1 MKNLVLSILFLT
13 SFVYAESLC
22 FYVSP
27 QGDDAAE
34 GSIAAPFAS
43 FGRAQSA
50 VIKARQMHP
59 EKSITVYFREGN
71 YGLKETIILNAA
83 GSGSAQAQVTYS
95 AFPHEQVCLQGG
107 RTLSLHWSHYQG
119 GIYQAKVPEDT
130 DFSTLYVNGEA
141 QFRARYPNA
150 DESVKPFSGYASD
163 CLSPE
168 RVKRW
173 KNPAGGF
180 FHVLTRSRWGGFHFE
195 IVGKRAEGEVEL
207 RGGKQNNRPENG
219 QHTSYRFVEN
229 IFEELDAPKEW
240 YLDRKNSTLY
250 YYPSEGLDLSKAHIE
265 YAALESLIE
274 LRGSETEPIRYVTI
288 KGFTLTR
295 TSPTFLKNAEPLL
308 RSDWTI
314 YRGAA
319 VLFEGTQHCE
329 LQDCELTQLGGNA
342 VFFNGYNKM
351 SAVKSCHI
359 HDVGANG
366 ICFVGDT
373 SAVRNGKFVPY
384 GPRVSLSEMDLT
396 PGPQNNNFPQ
406 HCRAVDNLIH
416 NVGTLEKQVA
426 GIQISVSAFL
436 DILHN
441 SVYNVP
447 RAGINIGE
455 GAFGGH
461 LLEGNDVFN
470 TGLETS
476 DHGAFNSWGRD
487 RYWGADIKQ
496 TDSIV
501 AEAGHEIILLDILAP
516 TRIHHNR
523 FHCEHGWDIDLDDG
537 SSYYIITDNLCL
549 HGGIKL
555 REGYYR
561 SVSNNICLNNAIHP
575 HVWQALSGD
584 VVKGNILGSKHH
596 PISMDH
602 WGHEFDENWFI
613 FESDLKASQQWGI
626 ESKGYTG
633 SPHFIAPD
641 AGDFRVSAQSPLL
654 RTGWK
659 NFDMQDFGVRPSRLK
674 RLSQQPKIPHVQQ
687 SGLDSERSHAIF
699 GGVVKKLSTDGEVSA
714 TGMSGKQGL
723 LVIRAPHEGVF
734 SKVFSLKRND
744 VLLKVNGKDIQ
755 DADHLKNEALHGSGI
770 QELHVWRNQGMIVL
784 KGI

>member
-1 MKNLVLSILFLT
+1 MKQLLLPLVCLC
-13 SFVYAESLC
+13 SFAYAKPIY
-22 FYVSP
+22 FYVAP
-27 QGDDAAE
+27 QGDDTAK
-34 GSIAAPFAS
+34 GSASAPFAS
-43 FGRAQSA
+43 FERAQNA
-50 VIKARQMHP
+50 VIKARKLHP
-59 EKSITVYFREGN
+59 KRAITVYFREGN
-71 YGLKETIILNAA
+71 YGLKQAVVLKAA
-83 GSGSAQAQVTYS
+83 GSGSAQAPVLYS
-95 AFPHEQVCLQGG
+95 AYPNEQVRLQGG
-107 RTLSLHWSHYQG
+107 RTLTLRWQAYKD
-119 GIYQAKVPEDT
+119 GIYQAKVPAGT

-141 QFRARYPNA
+141 QIRARYPNFDA
-150 DESVKPFSGYASD
+150 SIKPFGGYAAD

-168 RVKRW
+168 RIKRW

-195 IVGKRAEGEVEL
+195 IAGKRSEGEVEL

-219 QHTSYRFVEN
+219 QHGSYRFVEN
-229 IFEELDAPKEW
+229 IFEELDAPQEW
-240 YLDRKNSTLY
+240 YLDRESSTLY
-250 YYPSEGLDLSKAHIE
+250 YYPDKGLDLGKARVE
-265 YAALESLIE
+265 FAALESLIE
-274 LRGSETEPIRYVTI
+274 LRGSEKEPVSHVTL

-329 LQDCELTQLGGNA
+329 LLDCELTQLGGNA
-342 VFFNGYNKM
+342 VFFTGYNKA
-351 SAVKSCHI
+351 SAVEGCHI

-366 ICFVGDT
+366 ICFVGST
-373 SAVRNGKFVPY
+373 TAVRNGKFVPY
-384 GPRVSLSEMDLT
+384 GPRVGLAEMDRT
-396 PGPQNNNFPQ
+396 PGPQNNNYPQ
-406 HCRAVDNLIH
+406 HCRAADNLIH

-461 LLEGNDVFN
+461 LLEGNVFN
-470 TGLETS
+470 TVLETS

-501 AEAGHEIILLDILAP
+501 AEAGREIILLDILAP

-537 SSYYIITDNLCL
+537 SSYYFISDNLCL

-561 SVSNNICLNNAIHP
+561 SVYNNICLNNAIHP
-575 HVWQALSGD
+575 HVWQAQSGD
-584 VVKGNILGSKHH
+584 VVKGNLLGSKHH

-602 WGHEFDENWFI
+602 WGHEFDGNWFI
-613 FESDLKASQQWGI
+613 FEADLKASQQWGI
-626 ESKGYTG
+626 EAKGYAG
-633 SPHFIAPD
+633 VPYFVAPEK
-641 AGDFRVSAQSPLL
+641 GDFRVLPQSPLL

-659 NFDMQDFGVRPSRLK
+659 NFDMHDFGVRPARLK
-674 RLSQQPKIPHVQQ
+674 KLALQPKIPHVQQ
-687 SGLDSERSHAIF
+687 SGSESERSYPF
-699 GGVVKKLSTDGEVSA
+699 LGGVIKKLSTDGEVSA
-714 TGMSGKQGL
+714 TGMSGKLGL
-723 LVIRAPHEGVF
+723 LVIKAPTEGVF
-734 SKVFSLKRND
+734 AQAFKLERND
-744 VLLKVNGKDIQ
+744 VILGVNGADVH
-755 DADHLKNEALHGSGI
+755 DAEQLQNAALHGSGI
-770 QELHVWRNQGMIVL
+770 YKLRIWRQQRELNL
-784 KGI
+784 SL